1 MFEPLFDALDDIHE
15 SDSPR
20 VTGVAPATVVDNLD
34 LTGAGRVQVKY
45 AWLPGVEPWA
55 RVCATVAGN
64 GSGVWFMPQPDD
76 EVLVAFRNGDVREPY
91 VLGGLWTM
99 TSRPPVALPIDS
111 VAKRVIRTP
120 VGHEV
125 AIDDLL
131 QKLTLTHTL
140 GHSIEIAADG
150 ITLAVAGGAAKI
162 ELSVSGE
169 VTVTGT
175 RSVSVSG
182 LDVTVKAG
190 NGLAVNATRADI
202 QAAATCNIQGA
213 IVKIN

>member
-55 RVCATVAGN
+55 RVCATVAGD

-99 TSRPPVALPIDS
+99 TSRPPVDLPIDS
-111 VAKRVIRTP
+111 VSKRVIRTP

-125 AIDDLL
+125 VIDDLV
-131 QKLTLTHTL
+131 QSITLSHAL
-140 GHSIEIAADG
+140 GHSIEIAVDG
-150 ITLAVAGGAAKI
+150 ITLSVAGGAAKI
-162 ELSVSGE
+162 SLTASGA
-169 VTVTGT
+169 VTVAGT
-175 RSVSVSG
+175 RSVDVSG
-182 LDVTVKAG
+182 LDVSVKAG
-190 NGLAVNATRADI
+190 NGLAVNATRADVR
-202 QAAATCNIQGA
+202 AAATCSIQGA
-213 IVKIN
+213 LVKIN

>member
-1 MFEPLFDALDDIHE
+1 MFEPLFDALDDVHE

-34 LTGAGRVQVKY
+34 LTGAGRVQVRY
-45 AWLPGVEPWA
+45 AWLPGIEPWA
-55 RVCATVAGN
+55 RVCATVAGD

-99 TSRPPVALPIDS
+99 TSRPPVDLPIDS
-111 VAKRVIRTP
+111 VSKRVIRTP

-125 AIDDLL
+125 VIDDLV
-131 QKLTLTHTL
+131 QSITLSHVL
-140 GHSIEIAADG
+140 GHSIEIAVDG

-162 ELSVSGE
+162 SLTTSGA
-169 VTVTGT
+169 VTVSGT
-175 RSVSVSG
+175 RSVDVSG
-182 LDVTVKAG
+182 LDVSVKAG
-190 NGLAVNATRADI
+190 NGLAVNATRADV
-202 QAAATCNIQGA
+202 QAAATCSIQGA
-213 IVKIN
+213 LVKIN

>member
-34 LTGAGRVQVKY
+34 LTGAGRVQIRY

-55 RVCATVAGN
+55 RVCATVAGD

-99 TSRPPVALPIDS
+99 TSRPPVDLPIDS
-111 VAKRVIRTP
+111 VSKRVVRTP

-125 AIDDLL
+125 VIDDLV
-131 QKLTLTHTL
+131 QSITLSHAL
-140 GHSIEIAADG
+140 GHSIEIAVDG
-150 ITLAVAGGAAKI
+150 ITLSVAGGAAKI
-162 ELSVSGE
+162 SLTASGA
-169 VTVTGT
+169 VTVAGT
-175 RSVSVSG
+175 RSVDVSG
-182 LDVTVKAG
+182 LDVSVKAG
-190 NGLAVNATRADI
+190 NGLAVNATRADVR
-202 QAAATCNIQGA
+202 AAATCSIQGA
-213 IVKIN
+213 LVKIN

>member
-1 MFEPLFDALDDIHE
+1 MFEPLFDALDDIHA

-34 LTGAGRVQVKY
+34 LTGAGRVLVRY

-55 RVCATVAGN
+55 RVCAPVAGD
-64 GSGVWFMPQPDD
+64 GSGVWFMPQPGD

-99 TSRPPVALPIDS
+99 TSRPPVDLPTDS
-111 VAKRVIRTP
+111 VTKRVIRTP

-125 AIDDLL
+125 AIDDLV
-131 QKLTLTHTL
+131 QTVTLTHAL
-140 GHSIEIAADG
+140 GHSIEMSVDG

-162 ELSVSGE
+162 SLTTSGA

-175 RSVSVSG
+175 RSVEVSG
-182 LDVTVKAG
+182 LDVSVEAG
-190 NGLAVNATRADI
+190 NGLAAKATRADI
-202 QAAATCNIQGA
+202 RAAATCSIQGA
-213 IVKIN
+213 LVKIN

>member
-34 LTGAGRVQVKY
+34 LTGAGRVQIRY

-64 GSGVWFMPQPDD
+64 GSGVWFMPQPND

-99 TSRPPVALPIDS
+99 TSRPPAALPTDS
-111 VAKRVIRTP
+111 ITKRVIRTP
-120 VGHEV
+120 VGHEI
-125 AIDDLL
+125 AIDDLV
-131 QKLTLTHTL
+131 QKLTLSHTL

-150 ITLAVAGGAAKI
+150 ITLSVAGGAAEI
-162 ELSVSGE
+162 SLSASGA
-169 VTVTGT
+169 VTITGT
-175 RSVSVSG
+175 RSVEVTG
-182 LDVTVKAG
+182 LDVSVKAG
-190 NGLAVNATRADI
+190 NGLTANATRADI
-202 QAAATCNIQGA
+202 QAAATCSIQGA
-213 IVKIN
+213 LVKIN

>member
-55 RVCATVAGN
+55 RVCATVAGS

-76 EVLVAFRNGDVREPY
+76 EVLVAFRGGDVREPY

-99 TSRPPVALPIDS
+99 TSRPPVDLPTDS
-111 VAKRVIRTP
+111 VTKRAIRTP

-125 AIDDLL
+125 VIDDLV
-131 QKLTLTHTL
+131 QSITLTHAL
-140 GHSIEIAADG
+140 GHSIELAVDG

-162 ELSVSGE
+162 SLSTSGA
-169 VTVTGT
+169 VTVSGT
-175 RSVSVSG
+175 RSVEVSG
-182 LDVTVKAG
+182 LDVSVKAG
-190 NGLAVNATRADI
+190 NGLSANATRADI
-202 QAAATCNIQGA
+202 QAAATCSIQGA

>member
-34 LTGAGRVQVKY
+34 LTGAGRVQIRY

-64 GSGVWFMPQPDD
+64 GSGVWFMPQPND

-99 TSRPPVALPIDS
+99 TSRPPAALPTDS
-111 VAKRVIRTP
+111 ITKRVIRTP
-120 VGHEV
+120 VGHEI
-125 AIDDLL
+125 AIDDLV
-131 QKLTLTHTL
+131 QKLTLSHTL

-150 ITLAVAGGAAKI
+150 ITLSVAGGAAKI
-162 ELSVSGE
+162 ALSASGA
-169 VTVTGT
+169 VTITGT
-175 RSVSVSG
+175 RSVEVTG
-182 LDVTVKAG
+182 LDVSVKAG
-190 NGLAVNATRADI
+190 NGLTANATRADI
-202 QAAATCNIQGA
+202 QAAATCSIQGA
-213 IVKIN
+213 LVKIN